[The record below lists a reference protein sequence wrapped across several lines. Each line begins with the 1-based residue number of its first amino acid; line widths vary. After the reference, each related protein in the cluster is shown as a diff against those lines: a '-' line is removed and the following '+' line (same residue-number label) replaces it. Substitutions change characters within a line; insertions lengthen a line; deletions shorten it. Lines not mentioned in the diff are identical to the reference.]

1 MKFALFGNTYQ
12 AKKSAHVIR
21 LLSILKQYNAVVY
34 INREFYHFL
43 VDEQNMDIQAAGVFD
58 GNDFEADMVLCMG
71 GDGTFLKAA
80 SYVGNK
86 NIPILG
92 INTGRLG
99 FLADVSPEEMEDTF
113 KDIYNHNYKV
123 EDRSVLQVI
132 SNGQPLKGYP
142 CGLNEIAILK
152 RDSSSMI
159 AIHTSINGA
168 YLTTYQADGLVIAT
182 PTGSTA
188 YSLSIGGPVIV
199 PHSNTIAITPVAPH
213 SLNVRPIVI
222 NDDWEITLDVESR
235 SHNFLIAIDGRSE
248 TCREGTRLTIRK
260 ADYNIKVVMCGDA
273 PGDLAAAEKNK
284 VFFFPILVRS
294 EKESWEEFIG
304 EGMTSL
310 MNGSYGGEY
319 QEKKIKEF
327 YKNLGK

>member
-222 NDDWEITLDVESR
+222 NDEWEITLDVESR

-260 ADYNIKVVMCGDA
+260 ADYNIKVVKR
-273 PGDLAAAEKNK
+273 PNH
-284 VFFFPILVRS
+284 VFFHTLRD
-294 EKESWEEFIG
+294 KMMWG
-304 EGMTSL
+304 ADGR
-310 MNGSYGGEY
+310 G
-319 QEKKIKEF
+319 
-327 YKNLGK
+327 